1 MLGARARLQVPT
13 ATTLHFGQWLG
24 WPDWLR
30 NGTSLVGEGPLPQ
43 TLSFADDLII
53 IGNIIDNCD
62 PLALVAKMLSAPRP
76 VMGTAGTLSLL
87 HAPNLGLA
95 LRTVVKAIAMQN
107 PFVLMTLEESEYR
120 IGISLSPPWPMGP
133 LFEFTA
139 LTALALV
146 YRSVEA
152 LSFADPA
159 EMLLETRL
167 CDDPATQPVLP
178 GFACRK
184 VRSEG
189 PERLSFPSQWQSIT
203 NPDHDPW
210 LWALAQSKIEALQ
223 NLAREPDE
231 VTRVRDAIA
240 RMLASDNRAP
250 RLKQISNALELSSR
264 TLVRLL
270 ARHGTSFH
278 ALVEQERKAKAR
290 LLIADSAISLAE
302 AARVLGFTDMSSFG
316 RSFRQWFGDT
326 PGNVRKAWQT
336 GVAMTE

>member
-1 MLGARARLQVPT
+1 MLGARAQLQVPT
-13 ATTLHFGQWLG
+13 ATTLHFGQWLD

-30 NGTSLVGEGPLPQ
+30 NGTSLEGEGPLPR
-43 TLSFADDLII
+43 TLSLADDLIV

-62 PLALVAKMLSAPRP
+62 SLALVAKMLSAPRP

-87 HAPNLGLA
+87 HAPDLGMA
-95 LRTVVKAIAMQN
+95 LRTVVKAIATQN
-107 PFVLMTLEESEYR
+107 PFVLMTFEESEDH

-133 LFEFTA
+133 LFQFSA

-146 YRSVEA
+146 YRAVEA
-152 LSFADPA
+152 LSFADPG

-167 CDDPATQPVLP
+167 CDDPEAQHVLA

-184 VRSEG
+184 VRSDG
-189 PERLSFPSQWQSIT
+189 PERLRFPSQWQSIN
-203 NPDHDPW
+203 NPDHDPL
-210 LWALAQSKIEALQ
+210 LWAVALSKIEALE
-223 NLAREPDE
+223 NSVSESDE
-231 VTRVRDAIA
+231 VARVRDTIA
-240 RMLASDNRAP
+240 RILAGDNRVP
-250 RLKQISNALELSSR
+250 RLKQISNALGMSSR

-290 LLIADSAISLAE
+290 LLIADSAISLGE
-302 AARVLGFTDMSSFG
+302 AARLLGFTDMSSFG

-326 PGNVRKAWQT
+326 PGNVRKAWLNDT
-336 GVAMTE
+336 AALE